1 MFKLEGLHSIDP
13 HTTYIDGAAVS
24 QQSHIYNRPWW
35 VSNDGVGLA
44 CCRSIAPVDWLSR
57 NNLQQHRGRYYGGVI
72 CSSQLYRAPINS
84 YPWRERGIIHAQSSL
99 DIPHL
104 VDQMAL
110 NFRISSHRDTQVFL
124 TLLQLPVSLLS
135 HGKDHWHWWFQTHQS
150 DQQRTAPHC
159 NQGNLW
165 EKWSNNSGTLS
176 REQIFAIQLK
186 IFRGNFCAQ
195 PRNFIENI
203 RLQIVLTNY
212 EKLFHKRL
220 LEGMQHLFSEG
231 SEQFDIFRVF

>member
-84 YPWRERGIIHAQSSL
+84 YPWRERGIIHTQSSL
-99 DIPHL
+99 DIP
-104 VDQMAL
+104 DQMAL
-110 NFRISSHRDTQVFL
+110 NFHISSHRDTQGF
-124 TLLQLPVSLLS
+124 
-135 HGKDHWHWWFQTHQS
+135 
-150 DQQRTAPHC
+150 PHFVTITC
-159 NQGNLW
+159 LITFPW
-165 EKWSNNSGTLS
+165 
-176 REQIFAIQLK
+176 
-186 IFRGNFCAQ
+186 
-195 PRNFIENI
+195 
-203 RLQIVLTNY
+203 
-212 EKLFHKRL
+212 
-220 LEGMQHLFSEG
+220 EG
-231 SEQFDIFRVF
+231 SLALVISNTPVWSAKNCASL